1 MHNNKIEN
9 LNLAYLVPSWPP
21 KYAINGIATYVNNLF
36 GGLRKYNV
44 EPAILTPNLYGNDM
58 KRAYELTNENTYS
71 IMKKISN
78 RLISKTN
85 HCKYIQNTLADKI
98 AYTIKN
104 EKLNIELFEI
114 EESYGVHGLLRKKIN
129 SKVVVRLHG
138 PWFLVGKPIDN
149 KQLHSY
155 HQRTKLE
162 GRCLTNEMAMT
173 SPSNDVLEK
182 TREFYNLDLTRA
194 RVIPN
199 PIAPS
204 LESDLWKN
212 KNKNRPMIL
221 FVGRF
226 DDVKGGDIVLR
237 AFGML
242 AAREKDFRLIFIGP
256 DVGVHHN
263 GSLIKFNEYL
273 KIAIPDTNIHSRIEY
288 LGQLNPDEITKYRQL
303 ASVVLLLSRYENFSM
318 TLLEA
323 MSQGCPVVA
332 TSVGGLKEIIND
344 KENGLLVE
352 SESPEMVVESVIN
365 LIHDQ
370 DRCEFISRNAIES
383 CNNKYNPEI
392 VAKQTLDYYKTIL

>member
-1 MHNNKIEN
+1 MHNNKTEN

-21 KYAINGIATYVNNLF
+21 EYAINGIATYVKNLF
-36 GGLRKYNV
+36 EGLKKYNL
-44 EPAILTPNLYGNDM
+44 EPTILTPNLYDIDM
-58 KRAYELTNENTYS
+58 KRVYELNNKNTYS

-78 RLISKTN
+78 KLILKMN

-98 AYTIKN
+98 AHTMKN
-104 EKLNIELFEI
+104 ERLNIDLFEI
-114 EESYGVHGLLRKKIN
+114 EESFGVHGLLRKKIN

-138 PWFLVGKPIDN
+138 PWFLVGKPTGR

-155 HQRTKLE
+155 HQRTNIE
-162 GRCLTNEMAMT
+162 GRCLTNEMAIT
-173 SPSNDVLEK
+173 SPSLDVLEK

-212 KNKNRPMIL
+212 QNKNRPMIL

-237 AFGML
+237 TFGIL
-242 AAREKDFRLIFIGP
+242 AAMEKDFRLVFIGP
-256 DVGVHHN
+256 DVGVRHN

-273 KIAIPDTNIHSRIEY
+273 KFAIPDTNLHSRIEY

-323 MSQGCPVVA
+323 MSQGCPVIA
-332 TSVGGLKEIIND
+332 TSVGGLKEIINNKD
-344 KENGLLVE
+344 NGILVE
-352 SESPEMVVESVIN
+352 SESPEMVVESVMD
-365 LIHDQ
+365 LIHNQ